1 MEAPIPTPT
10 TSVKTIEVENNGKK
24 LKCKI
29 QIIEESL
36 EAKIFLDCILIYKG
50 IISLQQIQSQIKIL
64 LYFNINEIFEEISL
78 LNANNFSL
86 IKESDKMILK
96 IKFVIIGKDFN
107 LFIDLKEIN
116 NKNLSNDE
124 LINYYENIIQEKDN
138 KILELKEIIQFKD
151 EKIKALED
159 QIKNMNNKG
168 VTKKDIKNEINYNL
182 YNDFNIKLKEPIH
195 KLNVHKSCVYCLTL
209 LNDGR
214 LVSGSG
220 DSFFIIYNNTT
231 YQPDLIIKEHTSSIY
246 CIIQLSSGVLASC
259 SSDKTIKLFNIKGNE
274 YENLQTLKF
283 HTDSVYKIIELK
295 NKFLVSCSKDASILF
310 YFKDNL
316 EYQQDYKTTTNGQ
329 CYSVIQTKDNEICYS
344 EETNSAIFFFDL
356 SERKKKKN
364 INNMSK

>member
-50 IISLQQIQSQIKIL
+50 IISLPQIQSQTKIL

-86 IKESDKMILK
+86 IKESNKMILK
-96 IKFVIIGKDFN
+96 IKFVIMGKEFN

-124 LINYYENIIQEKDN
+124 LINYYENIIQEKDS

-168 VTKKDIKNEINYNL
+168 ITKKNNKNDMNYIL

-195 KLNVHKSCVYCLTL
+195 KLNVHTSYVYCL
-209 LNDGR
+209 
-214 LVSGSG
+214 
-220 DSFFIIYNNTT
+220 
-231 YQPDLIIKEHTSSIY
+231 SI
-246 CIIQLSSGVLASC
+246 
-259 SSDKTIKLFNIKGNE
+259 
-274 YENLQTLKF
+274 
-283 HTDSVYKIIELK
+283 
-295 NKFLVSCSKDASILF
+295 
-310 YFKDNL
+310 
-316 EYQQDYKTTTNGQ
+316 
-329 CYSVIQTKDNEICYS
+329 
-344 EETNSAIFFFDL
+344 
-356 SERKKKKN
+356 
-364 INNMSK
+364 